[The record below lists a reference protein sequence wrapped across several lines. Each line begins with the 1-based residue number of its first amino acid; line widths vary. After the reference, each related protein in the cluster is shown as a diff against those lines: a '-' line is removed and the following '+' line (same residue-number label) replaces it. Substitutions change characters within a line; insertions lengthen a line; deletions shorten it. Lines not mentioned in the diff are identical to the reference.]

1 MYKIQNDEENLN
13 NIRTVFRLNINCCKM
28 LLLLTLNYFSNNDDM
43 SNIYDLYAIVFL
55 LDINLIDNVDNLKFL
70 LKKYDEYLY
79 LDITRKYFNSNKNT
93 IKKMQSEIKELDETD
108 NLNEKL
114 VGVMKDIIIKFDAL
128 ELFKE
133 YF

>member
-1 MYKIQNDEENLN
+1 MN

-79 LDITRKYFNSNKNT
+79 LDITHKYFNNNKNK

>member
-1 MYKIQNDEENLN
+1 
-13 NIRTVFRLNINCCKM
+13 M

-55 LDINLIDNVDNLKFL
+55 LDINLIDNVDNLKIL

-79 LDITRKYFNSNKNT
+79 LDITRKYFNNNKNK
-93 IKKMQSEIKELDETD
+93 INKMQSEIKELDETD

-128 ELFKE
+128 KLFKE

>member
-1 MYKIQNDEENLN
+1 MYENKLKPYN
-13 NIRTVFRLNINCCKM
+13 
-28 LLLLTLNYFSNNDDM
+28 
-43 SNIYDLYAIVFL
+43 FL
-55 LDINLIDNVDNLKFL
+55 KP
-70 LKKYDEYLY
+70 Y
-79 LDITRKYFNSNKNT
+79 
-93 IKKMQSEIKELDETD
+93 